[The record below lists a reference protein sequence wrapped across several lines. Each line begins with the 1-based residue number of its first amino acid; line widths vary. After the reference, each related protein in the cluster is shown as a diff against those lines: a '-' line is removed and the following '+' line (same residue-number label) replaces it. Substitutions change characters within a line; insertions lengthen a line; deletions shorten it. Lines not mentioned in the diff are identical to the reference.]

1 MRNPIQQIRSFYQS
15 TLTELKKCTWPSRTE
30 LTESTIVVIVSTVI
44 LGLFVA
50 FADGVLGKIVTR
62 LLAGR

>member
-1 MRNPIQQIRSFYQS
+1 MKNPIHQIRGFYQS
-15 TLTELKKCTWPSRTE
+15 TLTELKKCTWPGRTE

-50 FADGVLGKIVTR
+50 FTDGVLGKIVTR